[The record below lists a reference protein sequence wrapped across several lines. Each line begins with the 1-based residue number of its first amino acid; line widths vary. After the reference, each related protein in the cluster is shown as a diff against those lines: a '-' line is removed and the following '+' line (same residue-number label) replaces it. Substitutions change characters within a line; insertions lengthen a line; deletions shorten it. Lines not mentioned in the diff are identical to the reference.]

1 MGEPPRRRAP
11 APPPAPAAAPA
22 PAQDPTAPVVVPGGV
37 EAVLDDPLP
46 QLATRARTLVLS
58 TDADA
63 RLRFL
68 GGRLAGGRLPGG
80 GRTWD
85 VLPGELLAGPPALA
99 DAVRAALADGTVRHV
114 EVLDGVDVLDF
125 VVLPVLDR
133 PGGRAHGTLVLGT
146 EVTAQRVLDRRVTAV
161 AALTADGTLRGPPL
175 GEAVAA
181 SLATYASTLV
191 LVRIGAGAPFD
202 AGRVQHP
209 DPHVRARLQDALD
222 TVGPDLDLGLAEL
235 ADGLAPGQLAVRG
248 VPDLLRA
255 VGSPAVL
262 HDALADLGAHGVLLW
277 SLQGVYGTL
286 GVLAMVLL
294 TGSRVAV
301 DPDAGERDFLAA
313 MATRAAMGVE
323 LGVLAEQ
330 VDVATEALF
339 ETQARFRSA
348 FDDAPVGM
356 AVALGAGPRAG
367 TLVEVNAALQSLLD
381 LRWSDLMGATLVD
394 LVHPD
399 DRPVCAALVERLLA
413 GEDSRGTCEA
423 RLVRGTGDVV
433 WVHLAVQV
441 ADGGGGQG
449 DLIVHAEDV
458 TSTRA
463 VREELAHQAMH
474 DTLTQLPNRHLAAD
488 HLRLALADVA
498 RHDGGRVAVLF
509 ADLDRFKEVNDTYG
523 HPAGDQVLVEVAR
536 RLRSLVREG
545 DTAARWGGDE
555 LVVVC
560 PRVADVA
567 SARRLAERLRDA
579 LGAPIVI
586 DVDGLEVQVRVGVS
600 VGVTVTGERTDDVDR
615 VLREAD
621 AAMYEAKR
629 RGRGRV
635 EVFDPAWGARAEA
648 RARML
653 RQVRRALGDGRLSL
667 RHQPVVDLGSGRVL
681 GVEVSVALDE
691 VGVDD
696 VVGEVE
702 DSALLHPVGEWLVAS
717 ALRQLGRWRRAG
729 LVDRSTFVLARVPGR
744 LLESLAGTGAL
755 VRAAR
760 AAGVPRATLVVALPA
775 SALLVAD
782 VREAL
787 AGVAR
792 QGVGVCVDLAADV
805 RTPDGLGVP
814 VRAVRAPA
822 ALLASGALR
831 HDPLLGGR
839 RRRPGEGDQLLVAVD
854 VRTAEDVVAAAAH
867 GFHAGQG
874 PWFAEPTSPEDLA
887 DRLADGRVTPSG

>member
-1 MGEPPRRRAP
+1 MGEPGPEHARGVVG
-11 APPPAPAAAPA
+11 
-22 PAQDPTAPVVVPGGV
+22 DPTLPVVATAGV
-37 EAVLDDPLP
+37 DAVLDDPLP
-46 QLATRARTLVLS
+46 YLAARARMIVLA

-63 RLRFL
+63 RARFV
-68 GGRLAGGRLPGG
+68 GGRLAH
-80 GRTWD
+80 RTAPAGTAPW
-85 VLPGELLAGPPALA
+85 VVRPGEPVAGPAALL
-99 DAVRAALADGTVRHV
+99 DAVRDVLAGDRGRRFELVDGA
-114 EVLDGVDVLDF
+114 EVLDV
-125 VVLPVLDR
+125 VVLPVLDGADGPVR
-133 PGGRAHGTLVLGT
+133 GTLVLGAD
-146 EVTAQRVLDRRVTAV
+146 VSAQRVLDRRVTAV
-161 AALTADGTLRGPPL
+161 AALTADGTLRGAPL

-191 LVRIGAGAPFD
+191 LARVGAGAPFD

-209 DPHVRARLQDALD
+209 DPDVRARLQDALD
-222 TVGPDLDLGLAEL
+222 AAGPDLDLGLAEL
-235 ADGLAPGQLAVRG
+235 ADGLAPGHHAARA

-255 VGSPAVL
+255 VGSPPAL
-262 HDALADLGAHGVLLW
+262 RDALADLGAHGVLLW

-294 TGSRVAV
+294 ADARVPLEP
-301 DPDAGERDFLAA
+301 DPGERDFLGA
-313 MATRAAMGVE
+313 MATRAAMGIE

-413 GEDSRGTCEA
+413 GEESRGTCEA
-423 RLVRGTGDVV
+423 RLVRGDGDVV

-488 HLRLALADVA
+488 HLRLALADLA

-523 HPAGDQVLVEVAR
+523 HPAGDQVLVEVSR

-560 PRVADVA
+560 PRVADVP

-635 EVFDPAWGARAEA
+635 EVFDPAWGARAEE
-648 RARML
+648 RARVL
-653 RQVRRALGDGRLSL
+653 RQVRRALGDGRLAL

-681 GVEVSVALDE
+681 GVEVFVALDE

-696 VVGEVE
+696 VVGQVE

-717 ALRQLGRWRRAG
+717 ALRQLGRWRRSG
-729 LVDRSTFVLARVPGR
+729 LVDRSTFVLARAPGR

-760 AAGVPRATLVVALPA
+760 AAGVPRANLVVALPV

-792 QGVGVCVDLAADV
+792 QGLGVCVDLEADV
-805 RTPDGLGVP
+805 RSPDALGVP

-839 RRRPGEGDQLLVAVD
+839 RRRQGDADRLLVAVG

-887 DRLADGRVTPSG
+887 TRLADGRVTPSG